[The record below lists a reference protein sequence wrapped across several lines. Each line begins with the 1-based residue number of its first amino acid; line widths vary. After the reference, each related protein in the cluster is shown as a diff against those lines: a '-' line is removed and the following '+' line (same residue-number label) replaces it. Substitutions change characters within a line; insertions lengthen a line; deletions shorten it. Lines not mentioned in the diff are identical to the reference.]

1 LVEKVILFFSSI
13 RWQDVLDIILN
24 GYILF
29 RLYVLF
35 RGTNAFR
42 VLMGIALLWFLQRI
56 SASLGLVV
64 TSWFV
69 QGILALAALI
79 IIVVFRNEIR
89 AVLQTRNLRSIFWGF
104 PRASTQTPVEVV
116 VETVFELARR
126 RIGALI
132 VLPGSEDLSEAAHGG
147 IPWQGIL
154 SREMMMSIFWPDNPV
169 HDGAIIVDGNTVVE
183 VGVILPLSHRQ
194 DLPSSYGTRHRAA
207 AGLAETT
214 DALVLAVSEER
225 GSVSIAKGERIRVV
239 QGKEELAWLLEQH
252 LGVSVTPKKRLMK
265 EKFELSAAAMISFL
279 FIAGVW
285 LSFTHGQDTLITLDT
300 PVEYMRRD
308 PGLEIIGTSAN
319 AVRLELSGSL
329 TLLRSIRPEQVKV
342 QLDLSK
348 GTAGPNPFPITPKE
362 VSLPPGVALRSVKP
376 PVVDVTLD
384 VVIRKDLPVQV
395 DWAGKMR
402 QDLIL
407 TQVKISPERI
417 QVTGPKEILDNRA
430 TLYTEKVYVD
440 NLEKSGSL
448 TAQILFSPASLK
460 PASGARDR
468 VVVEFT
474 VKERVPQP

>member
-1 LVEKVILFFSSI
+1 MEKVILFFSTI
-13 RWQDVLDIILN
+13 RWQDVLDITLN

-69 QGILALAALI
+69 QGIIALAALI

-104 PRASTQTPVEVV
+104 PRASTQTPVEIL
-116 VETVFELARR
+116 VESVFELARR

-147 IPWQGIL
+147 VPWQGIV
-154 SREMMMSIFWPDNPV
+154 SKEMITSIFWPDNPV
-169 HDGAIIVDGNTVVE
+169 HDGAIVIYGNKVVE
-183 VGVILPLSHRQ
+183 AGVILPLSHRQ

-214 DALVLAVSEER
+214 DALVLAVSEES
-225 GSVSIAKGERIRVV
+225 GAVSMAKGGHIRVV
-239 QGKEELAWLLEQH
+239 EGKEELAWLVEQH
-252 LGVSVTPKKRLMK
+252 LGISVTPKQRRIK
-265 EKFELSAAAMISFL
+265 EKIELSAAALVSL
-279 FIAGVW
+279 VFIAGVW
-285 LSFTHGQDTLITLDT
+285 LSFTHGQDTLITLDV
-300 PVEYMRRD
+300 PVEYTRRD
-308 PGLEIIGTSAN
+308 PGMEIIRTSAN

-329 TLLRSIRPEQVKV
+329 TLLRSVRPEHVKV
-342 QLDLSK
+342 QVDLSK
-348 GTAGPNPFPITPKE
+348 GGAGSNPFTITPKE
-362 VSLPPGVALRSVKP
+362 VSLPPGVSLRSVNP
-376 PVVDVTLD
+376 PLVEVTLD

-402 QDLIL
+402 QDLML
-407 TQVKISPERI
+407 AQVKVTPER
-417 QVTGPKEILDNRA
+417 VSVVGPKKILEA
-430 TLYTEKVYVD
+430 VTTLYTEKVYID
-440 NLEKSGSL
+440 HLERSGAL
-448 TAQILFSPASLK
+448 TAQVLFSPASVR

-468 VVVEFT
+468 VSIEFVIT
-474 VKERVPQP
+474 ERVP